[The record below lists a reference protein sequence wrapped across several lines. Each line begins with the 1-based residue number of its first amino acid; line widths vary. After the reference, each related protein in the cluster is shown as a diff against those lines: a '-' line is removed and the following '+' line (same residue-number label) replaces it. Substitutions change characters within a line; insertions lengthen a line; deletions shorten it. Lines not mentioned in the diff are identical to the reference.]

1 MQFADLLGQF
11 GTVGH
16 PVFVQEV
23 QAGAGED
30 TDHQIGGAQAPQ
42 AHTGGAH
49 RRQFV
54 VPRVIGKGVE
64 QGEQKGRGQDDLLQP
79 SWRLNEVIASD
90 LRRPEL
96 FLLERSQFGKQIE
109 GNPQYKNTT
118 QTVAERNEQFAQQV
132 TV

>member
-1 MQFADLLGQF
+1 MRQPQSGSRSDDRLAVFLLREEAKLSLIEIGSHL
-11 GTVGH
+11 GGRNHSTVIYSC
-16 PVFVQEV
+16 
-23 QAGAGED
+23 D
-30 TDHQIGGAQAPQ
+30 KI
-42 AHTGGAH
+42 
-49 RRQFV
+49 
-54 VPRVIGKGVE
+54 
-64 QGEQKGRGQDDLLQP
+64 GEQKGRGQDDLLQP